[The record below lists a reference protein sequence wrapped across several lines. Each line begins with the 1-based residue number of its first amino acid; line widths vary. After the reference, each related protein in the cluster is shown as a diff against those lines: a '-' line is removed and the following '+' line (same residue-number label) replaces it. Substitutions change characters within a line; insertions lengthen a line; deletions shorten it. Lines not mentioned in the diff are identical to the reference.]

1 MTGIGR
7 TGGRNGESTPPE
19 PLTLRYGERDD
30 QLGDLHLPAEGHP
43 PQVPVVA
50 LLHGGFWRMPHGR
63 EPLDALARDLARR
76 GFAAWNLEY
85 RRLGAP
91 GAGWPGTFA
100 DVALGLDH
108 LAQRVAG
115 GTELDLERIAVVGHS
130 AGGQLALWAAAR
142 GRSPGDAPG
151 ADRRLRP
158 AAVAALAPLADLE
171 RAHCE
176 RLGGSAVAEL
186 LGGSPERVPERYRAA
201 SPRARLPI
209 GVPQLLLHGTA
220 DEAVPIDHARDY
232 ARAARA
238 AGDAIDFRELPG
250 GGHMDFLDPAGAA
263 HAILCEWL
271 ALTLHLFP

>member
-1 MTGIGR
+1 MTGIER
-7 TGGRNGESTPPE
+7 AGGWSGESTPPE
-19 PLTLRYGERDD
+19 PLALRYGELDD
-30 QLGDLHLPAEGHP
+30 QVGDLHLPAAGHP

-50 LLHGGFWRMPHGR
+50 LLHGGFWRMPYGR
-63 EPLDALARDLARR
+63 DPLDALARDLARR

-100 DVALGLDH
+100 DVAAGLDR
-108 LAQRVAG
+108 LAQRVASAPD
-115 GTELDLERIAVVGHS
+115 LDLERVAVVGHS

-142 GRSPGDAPG
+142 GRLPGDAPG
-151 ADRRLRP
+151 ADPRLRP

-171 RAHCE
+171 RVHRE

-186 LGGSPERVPERYRAA
+186 LGGTPEQVPERYRAA
-201 SPRARLPI
+201 SPHARLPL
-209 GVPQLLLHGTA
+209 GLPQLLLHGTSDA
-220 DEAVPIDHARDY
+220 EVPIDHARDY

-238 AGDAIDFRELPG
+238 AGDPIDFRELPG

-263 HAILCEWL
+263 HSILCEWL
-271 ALTLHLFP
+271 ALTLRLFP